1 MADIDKT
8 VNVGYLFSEPEQLES
23 GHSIG
28 VDLTS
33 DDTHQKVVYFSAPP
47 AYLGNK
53 LVAYGGALNY
63 TIFYTTGLFGTL
75 LSTMLS
81 YRSLCQPRAV
91 RFQIMDWL
99 VTSQTNDRIDSDR
112 SEHYT
117 FCFGLHAVIQRWC
130 QSLSLLVNV
139 WGPQQQMLKALAV
152 N

>member
-8 VNVGYLFSEPEQLES
+8 VNIGYLFNDPMQLDP
-23 GHSIG
+23 GQSIG

-75 LSTMLS
+75 RSALLSCRS
-81 YRSLCQPRAV
+81 YMPAERCQV
-91 RFQIMDWL
+91 
-99 VTSQTNDRIDSDR
+99 SD
-112 SEHYT
+112 
-117 FCFGLHAVIQRWC
+117 
-130 QSLSLLVNV
+130 
-139 WGPQQQMLKALAV
+139 
-152 N
+152 